1 MSGACEIASEGN
13 ICERYIWVITPVHHK
28 SCGIECGFQLV
39 EGGVCVNCCVE
50 PGPRGQGQTYRNVV
64 STNEET
70 SCAYGALLCDT
81 IISLQHV
88 PPSSRLVSTMPSA
101 HRWNREV
108 SRCSKKNPWSQQRRT
123 SDF

>member
-1 MSGACEIASEGN
+1 MRGTSGSSLPFT
-13 ICERYIWVITPVHHK
+13 IWLAAL
-28 SCGIECGFQLV
+28 SAAFNWLMGSLRELLCRA
-39 EGGVCVNCCVE
+39 
-50 PGPRGQGQTYRNVV
+50 RGQGQTYRNVV

-81 IISLQHV
+81 MYVS
-88 PPSSRLVSTMPSA
+88 PSSRLVSTMPSA